1 MIALDR
7 DRVIRQIQLSGQ
19 VVEKLD
25 RYVELL
31 ETEQTKMNLVGA
43 STLPAVWTRHILDSA
58 QLFCLLDPSDKIV
71 LDLGSGAGFPALVL
85 ACMDEK
91 RLYDFHLVES
101 DGKKCAFLQ
110 KVIESCGLNAKV
122 HNERIEQ
129 MDKFAADVITA
140 RALAPL
146 DKLIKYA
153 FPFMTSATRCLF
165 MKGAKAEEELTNALR
180 KYRFRFEKKQSLSS
194 PEGKILLLSEVKKK

>member
-1 MIALDR
+1 MITVDR
-7 DRVIRQIQLSGQ
+7 DRVIKQIQLSGQ

-25 RYVELL
+25 KYVGLL
-31 ETEQTKMNLVGA
+31 ETEQEKMNLVGA
-43 STLPAVWTRHILDSA
+43 STLPAVWMRHILDSA
-58 QLFCLLDPSDKIV
+58 QLFGLLDPSDKII

-85 ACMDEK
+85 ACMDED
-91 RLYDFHLVES
+91 RQYDFHLVES

-110 KVIESCGLNAKV
+110 KVIEACELKATI

-129 MDKFAADVITA
+129 MDKFMADVITA

-153 FPFMTSATRCLF
+153 CPFVGKTTRCLF
-165 MKGAKAEEELTNALR
+165 MKGAKAEEELMNALK
-180 KYRFRFEKKQSLSS
+180 KYRFRLEKRQSVSS